1 MRAEP
6 NSKIR
11 QDGIKYRNRES
22 NRLGKDSAIL
32 FLSAKCLGAVDMN
45 GRHHGLVRRR
55 GFSRLGFLA
64 RHKPL
69 KLASELFPLPRCG
82 PRGLTCRILRGR
94 RLELD
99 RGYFVDD
106 VRRTGCG

>member
-11 QDGIKYRNRES
+11 RDGIKSKNREP
-22 NRLGKDSAIL
+22 NRLGKDSVIL
-32 FLSAKCLGAVDMN
+32 FLSAKCLGVVDAN

-64 RHKPL
+64 RYKSL
-69 KLASELFPLPRCG
+69 ELTSELFPLPRCG
-82 PRGLTCRILRGR
+82 PGGLIRRIHRGR

-99 RGYFVDD
+99 RGYFVVD
-106 VRRTGCG
+106 VRGTGCG